1 MMASD
6 DAAGENGMAE
16 ITIER
21 VDHIG
26 IRVHDFDRAM
36 KFYEALG
43 FKLVRRITYDPVA
56 IIKNA
61 AGVEINLIL
70 NANAGDPRSNIL
82 MDVGEKY
89 AGYTHIALRVASIPD
104 TIAALKRHDIAITQ
118 GPSKFGADSGVS
130 VFVRDPDRNVIELRG
145 RDQGDIDGAIQYENV
160 N

>member
-1 MMASD
+1 MS
-6 DAAGENGMAE
+6 E

-26 IRVHDFDRAM
+26 IRVRDFDRAM

-43 FKLVRRITYDPVA
+43 FKLLTRVTFDPVA
-56 IIKNA
+56 IIKNE
-61 AGVEINLIL
+61 AGVEINLVI
-70 NANAGDPRSNIL
+70 NANGGDPEKNVL

-89 AGYTHIALRVASIPD
+89 AGYTHVALRVASIPD
-104 TIAALKRHDIAITQ
+104 TLAALKQHDIAISQ
-118 GPSKFGADSGVS
+118 GPSVIGGDGSVS

-145 RDQGDIDGAIQYENV
+145 RHQGDVAGAKQYENV

>member
-1 MMASD
+1 MS
-6 DAAGENGMAE
+6 E
-16 ITIER
+16 IVIER

-26 IRVHDFDRAM
+26 IRVRDFDRAM

-43 FKLVRRITYDPVA
+43 FMLLKRIDYDPVA

-70 NANAGDPRSNIL
+70 NANAGDPVKNVL

-89 AGYTHIALRVASIPD
+89 AGYTHVALRVASISD
-104 TIAALKRHDIAITQ
+104 TIAALKRHNIAITQ
-118 GPSKFGADSGVS
+118 GPSKFGDDGGVS

-145 RDQGDIDGAIQYENV
+145 RDQGDVAGAAQYENV

>member
-1 MMASD
+1 MS
-6 DAAGENGMAE
+6 E

-43 FKLVRRITYDPVA
+43 FKLLRRITYDPVA

-70 NANAGDPRSNIL
+70 NANAGDPAKNIL
-82 MDVGEKY
+82 MDVDGKY
-89 AGYTHIALRVASIPD
+89 AGYTHVALRVTSIAE
-104 TIAALKRHDIAITQ
+104 TIAALKRHNIAITQ
-118 GPSKFGADSGVS
+118 GPSKFGDDGGVS

-145 RDQGDIDGAIQYENV
+145 RDQGTVEGASQYENV